1 MNILSPSV
9 LSIDFNHMGEELAI
23 AEGAGAEYIHVDV
36 MDGMFVPNIS
46 FGPPVIKYIRSA
58 VNCVMDVH
66 LMIEEPSR
74 YISVF
79 KECGADILTVHT
91 ESCKHLHS
99 TIMAIKKAGMKA
111 GVALNPATPASVL
124 ECVINDVDMVL
135 VMSVNPGFGGQKFI
149 SSALEKIR
157 NVKALAEANNADPDI
172 EVDGGITTE
181 NVGQVLKAGANVIV
195 AGSAVF
201 NGNIK
206 ENIAA
211 FQRILRECE

>member
-23 AEGAGAEYIHVDV
+23 AEDAGAEYIHVDV

-58 VNCVMDVH
+58 VNCVLDVH

-79 KECGADILTVHT
+79 QECGADILTVHA

-99 TIMAIKKAGMKA
+99 TIMAIKNAGMKA

-149 SSALEKIR
+149 PSALEKIR
-157 NVKALAEANNADPDI
+157 NVKALAEANNAAPDI

-181 NVGQVLKAGANVIV
+181 NVGQVLKAGANIIV

-211 FQRILRECE
+211 FQRILKECE

>member
-23 AEGAGAEYIHVDV
+23 VTGADAEYIHVDV

-58 VNCVMDVH
+58 VNCVLDVH

-79 KECGADILTVHT
+79 KECGADILTVHA

-149 SSALEKIR
+149 PSALEKIR
-157 NVKALAEANNADPDI
+157 NVKALAEANNAAPDI

-181 NVGQVLKAGANVIV
+181 NVGQVLKAGANIIV

-211 FQRILRECE
+211 FQRILKECE